1 MDEIQ
6 KEVVK
11 TRDIKKTLELYAS
24 ENFIPLNECD
34 FKILSVITSI
44 KGNADTDYVVM
55 KNDLLKEYLK
65 KDRII
70 NEHISFIQNYNVEI
84 FHQKECQL
92 KLEYTINYAQYATH
106 PKIILSPKSHIPY
119 KLFQPKELLNLLFKE
134 INKIK
139 ASHKILINIFDEEM
153 RIKLKS
159 FIKYIYA
166 GKFVKKIQ
174 LPLFDGIDPLI
185 TQESKLIFYFEEKD
199 THSAVIEVDEDETL
213 IKFIKPIFGHN
224 GFNAF
229 GEEISAG
236 NANNQGDLKADIDE
250 NSIYI
255 DEDEHSR
262 KYKSKRKG
270 YVHYTPKKLSVDN
283 KIKVAKLSRNNAR
296 LAEEEENNI
305 EVIIS
310 QKDSAED
317 SIGEGVTLTSE
328 TIHVNGFVGANST
341 LEALHLTIDGAT
353 HQDSKQFAKHAK
365 INRHKGTLRCHN
377 AQIGLLEGGEVH
389 ASDVTI
395 ESSIGGNIYAKN
407 VTIGHIKSNLKIH
420 ASESITIKLISGED
434 NLLHI
439 THENIPI
446 LSAELKFIAKDID
459 DLKFHLEEASR
470 HNKNKVPEI
479 KKQIN
484 KLLQRK
490 KAILES
496 YKSARISI
504 SEPLRGLNKIVFSID
519 KETELSYKT
528 DAQKYTDFYIE
539 CTQETITLHPVGVS
553 LSLQNTS
560 N

>member
-1 MDEIQ
+1 MGEIQ

-11 TRDIKKTLELYAS
+11 TRDIKKSLELYAN

-44 KGNADTDYVVM
+44 KGNADTDYVVI

-70 NEHISFIQNYNVEI
+70 NEHISFIQNYNIEI

-92 KLEYTINYAQYATH
+92 KLEYTINYAQYAAH

-139 ASHKILINIFDEEM
+139 ASHNILINIFDEEM

-174 LPLFDGIDPLI
+174 LPLFDGIEPLI

-213 IKFIKPIFGHN
+213 VKFIKPIFGHN

-236 NANNQGDLKADIDE
+236 SANNQGDLKAEIDE

-255 DEDEHSR
+255 DEDEHSK

-283 KIKVAKLSRNNAR
+283 KIKVAKLSRNNVR

-317 SIGEGVTLTSE
+317 SIGEGVSLTSE

-341 LEALHLTIDGAT
+341 LEAMHLSIDGAT
-353 HQDSKQFAKHAK
+353 HQDSKQFAKYAK

-395 ESSIGGNIYAKN
+395 ESSIGGSIYAKN

-446 LSAELKFIAKDID
+446 LSAELKFITKDID

-479 KKQIN
+479 QKQIN

-490 KAILES
+490 KSILES

-539 CTQETITLHPVGVS
+539 STPETLTLHPVGIS